1 MKMVL
6 QKHIDVST
14 NYFFLT
20 ISDLIFAGATL
31 GLGPGSS

>member
-14 NYFFLT
+14 NYFFWQYR
-20 ISDLIFAGATL
+20 TL
-31 GLGPGSS
+31 FLQVQPLD